1 MFSYCTHTLM
11 EHVGREERKKVTL
24 CILLSLPYIRLESNF
39 MGQIFLENFSTAV
52 RYRYS
57 LWKHT
62 ADSLFGNCLK
72 RSWKRSGLRESSFA
86 VREDNFM
93 QNAPLPLNKVFQPV
107 ADLGFS
113 QQCYEGNQRNF
124 LTFTSGGTK

>member
-1 MFSYCTHTLM
+1 
-11 EHVGREERKKVTL
+11 
-24 CILLSLPYIRLESNF
+24 

-52 RYRYS
+52 RYGYS

-124 LTFTSGGTK
+124 LTFTSGGAK

>member
-1 MFSYCTHTLM
+1 M
-11 EHVGREERKKVTL
+11 EHVGREERKKVSV
-24 CILLSLPYIRLESNF
+24 CILLSLPYICLESNF

-52 RYRYS
+52 RHRYS

-93 QNAPLPLNKVFQPV
+93 QNAPLPLTKF
-107 ADLGFS
+107 FS
-113 QQCYEGNQRNF
+113 QL
-124 LTFTSGGTK
+124 LTWTFHNSAMKETKEIF